1 MSLGRGRGRGRG
13 GGRGGGRGREE
24 MEEHRPDE
32 RWMASYMDM
41 VTVLMCLFIVLFS
54 MSAVDTQKYEKLKNS
69 LATGFG
75 TVNEGKVDTA
85 TGVVVPAAQV
95 DGTAEGFS
103 DLQLAEKQV
112 DKLAALKEHMNANLT
127 TQGLG
132 GTVSFVIDQRG
143 LTVKLVGSQSYF
155 MPDSPVLEDQTLR
168 ILAAIAPVIAP
179 IPEEITVEGHA
190 AHGITVY
197 ASTWELSG
205 ARAIA
210 VLRNLV
216 EQGGVASKR
225 IGAVAFGSARQVNN
239 DIIEA
244 EHEENRRVDVV
255 VLSAEEDRI
264 RALIPQVLKARGQ

>member
-1 MSLGRGRGRGRG
+1 MSRGRSRGRGRG
-13 GGRGGGRGREE
+13 GEE
-24 MEEHRPDE
+24 IEEPRPDE

-54 MSAVDTQKYEKLKNS
+54 MSVVDTQKYEKLKNS

-75 TVNEGKVDTA
+75 VVNEGKVDTA

-95 DGTAEGFS
+95 DGTAEGSS
-103 DLQLAEKQV
+103 DLKLAEKQV
-112 DKLAALKEHMNANLT
+112 DKLAALKERMNANLT
-127 TQGLG
+127 TQGLD

-155 MPDSPVLEDQTLR
+155 MPDSPVLQDQTLR

-190 AHGITVY
+190 ANGITAY

-210 VLRNLV
+210 VLRNLI
-216 EQGGVASKR
+216 EQGGVAGKR
-225 IGAVAFGSARQVNN
+225 IGAVAFGSARQVND
-239 DIIEA
+239 DITEA

-255 VLSAEEDRI
+255 VLSAEEDKI
-264 RALIPQVLKARGQ
+264 RALIPQVLAARGQ